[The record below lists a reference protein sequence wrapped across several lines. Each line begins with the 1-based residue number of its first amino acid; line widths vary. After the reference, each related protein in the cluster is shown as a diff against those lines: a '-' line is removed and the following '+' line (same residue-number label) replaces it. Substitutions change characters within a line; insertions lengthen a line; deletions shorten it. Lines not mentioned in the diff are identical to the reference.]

1 MIQINTDEEFM
12 KLAIEKAKE
21 GVDKGQTPFGAC
33 IVKDGNIVSCEHN
46 RVWWNTDITAHAEIV
61 AIRDACNK
69 LNTIDLSGCTIYSTT
84 EPCPMCYS
92 AIHWAKIS
100 KIIYGTRIED
110 AESYG
115 FSELCISDMQ
125 MKKLGNDRIEIV
137 PNFLR
142 EENLELFEY
151 WSKKDNK
158 KVYYLSSK

>member
-1 MIQINTDEEFM
+1 MR
-12 KLAIEKAKE
+12 LAIEKAKE

-33 IVKDGNIVSCEHN
+33 IVKDGQIVSCEHN
-46 RVWWNTDITAHAEIV
+46 KVWENTDITAHAEIV

-69 LNTIDLSGCTIYSTT
+69 LNTIDLSDCVIYSTT

-100 KIIYGTRIED
+100 KIIYGSRIED

-125 MKKLGNDRIEIV
+125 MKKLGNDCIEII
-137 PNFLR
+137 PDFLR
-142 EENLELFEY
+142 DENLELLEY
-151 WSKKDNK
+151 WSKKENK